1 MAKQKF
7 YWQGNEDPTRGSIL
21 AVSELSNAPSG
32 YSEIPIEKVREIS
45 QRIPNY
51 RIMNA
56 ETGYALDKSLLT
68 QSTIESGMVIGPNGL
83 MMPKETAANYI
94 SPEAGLKAVG
104 GGRYLGTGNIPPAPA
119 GTAGAAPT
127 PTSYT
132 VQAGD
137 TLGAIAGKLGVP
149 VSQLTGYRS
158 GNPNLIYPGE
168 TILVKGADTTS
179 KPVTLLTSSAGQD
192 TATDNKTKLEAIQ
205 NVVNSFS
212 GSANTPEQKAALKTF
227 EAQMN
232 AEINAAFAQDGLT
245 SDERAQKRE
254 WQDIQ
259 DALKISLAKANAANA
274 SKDYSSAD
282 YHTKEAEAIMK
293 QATDYYAATKDLR
306 ARYKENLTPSEKAQQ
321 LQTQINDIKTQIETE
336 AIKNEEKAYA
346 EYAGQNMSVAQA
358 RVGDIELQAK
368 FAERKLLARENTLL
382 RELGLEQEAQKM
394 EQASIEKQL
403 SWLADDYAVAQ
414 KVEDRIT
421 ASEEK
426 VYERAQLLEKDAKDT
441 LITILDGMSGIDPS
455 TLSPETKKQLEDMS
469 ARAGIDFN
477 LVTTA
482 LETQHNRQVF
492 DDALK
497 LSQEARLGSEK
508 SSADKTLD
516 VLDVARYNELYPD
529 AGVTAGDTEAQANAK
544 VAQSNTPEAKTRALV
559 VAAQNAG
566 NTYNTVVSE
575 INNDAT
581 IKDKTTALSIAKE
594 VYGITDT
601 VTSPIETEIARLK
614 AGGNLTDP
622 DIRAALR
629 NRYSPD
635 EINNSSIGLF
645 MDKIGSFLFGK

>member
-7 YWQGNEDPTRGSIL
+7 YWTGNEDPTRGSIL
-21 AVSELSNAPSG
+21 AISELSNAPSG

-56 ETGYALDKSLLT
+56 ETGYALDKSLLV
-68 QSTIESGMVIGPNGL
+68 QSTIESNMVIGPNGL

-94 SPEAGLKAVG
+94 SPAEGLKVAG

-306 ARYKENLTPSEKAQQ
+306 ARYNENLTPSEKAQQ

>member
-7 YWQGNEDPTRGSIL
+7 YWTGNEDPTRGSIL
-21 AVSELSNAPSG
+21 AISELSNAPSG

-56 ETGYALDKSLLT
+56 ETGYALDKSLLV
-68 QSTIESGMVIGPNGL
+68 QSTIESNMVIGPNGL

-94 SPEAGLKAVG
+94 SPAEGLKVAG